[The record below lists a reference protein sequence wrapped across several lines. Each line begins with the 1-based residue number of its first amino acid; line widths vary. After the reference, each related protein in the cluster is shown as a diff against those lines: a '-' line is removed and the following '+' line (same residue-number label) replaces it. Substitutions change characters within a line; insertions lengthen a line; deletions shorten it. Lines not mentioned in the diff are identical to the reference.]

1 MTERLERDCTST
13 NGGESV
19 DFIALLFFYC
29 NVIAE
34 LSLNPLH
41 FENTNFKIELSWSN
55 HRF

>member
-34 LSLNPLH
+34 WSLNPLH